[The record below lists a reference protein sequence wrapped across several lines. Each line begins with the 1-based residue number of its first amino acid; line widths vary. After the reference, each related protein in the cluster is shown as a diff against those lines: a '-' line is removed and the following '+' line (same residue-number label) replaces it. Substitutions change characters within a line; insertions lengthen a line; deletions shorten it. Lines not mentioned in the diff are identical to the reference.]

1 VQEIEELRRVANSRC
16 LARQLHNRGGR
27 AADAATGSKRKGW
40 MVGSGSVVAS
50 LNLGGLHAAREPG
63 APASGAETTLQA
75 KVGTEFEK
83 ALAQVGAAPI
93 KPSAGSGKNAVRLTG
108 AQSACAATPRAP
120 SGDLNVQQSGS
131 IDAVAPPAR
140 NSSPVSSPGM
150 PIVLATVVQSISQI
164 AAPKTI
170 LGTGKTPAK
179 QSIGNQPPAPGAP
192 ATEPIVTPETPTLAP
207 VLAPLAATPPRQ
219 PAATALEAAEQT
231 VAPGK
236 IASAGNDRDTGTP
249 GPIGGAAA
257 FIAPSAPFSVTQTV
271 GVTTAAAAPLA
282 HALSPTAAAAPHS
295 LPSQPTHQTASPAAQ
310 LSGAVIKFAAG
321 SDRQQRLSVQLAPE
335 ELGKVQISLARNAD
349 GGTAISV
356 TAERSETLALLV
368 DDQSSLQRALDQAG
382 VPVAGRSL
390 SFSLAEQDLGAG
402 AGQPERNADRS
413 GGSQQAWGSSDEPDD
428 AAASSVIP
436 ISASRVGL
444 VNITA

>member
-16 LARQLHNRGGR
+16 LARQLHKRGGR

-108 AQSACAATPRAP
+108 AQSACAATPR
-120 SGDLNVQQSGS
+120 
-131 IDAVAPPAR
+131 APPAR